1 MLSQQE
7 MSDRFEIEDLLKAY
21 CHAIDRRDW
30 DKLHD
35 IFTDNAVID
44 YTQAGGEKGN
54 LEFIKPWLDKA
65 LKNFSSFQHMISTTE
80 LAINGDDATARSIL
94 FNPMVIDENGTARVM
109 FVGMWYVDKLIR
121 TEAGW
126 RISERREEASY
137 FHNFPRDF
145 TPSA

>member
-44 YTQAGGEKGN
+44 YTQAGGEKG
-54 LEFIKPWLDKA
+54 L
-65 LKNFSSFQHMISTTE
+65 S
-80 LAINGDDATARSIL
+80 
-94 FNPMVIDENGTARVM
+94 
-109 FVGMWYVDKLIR
+109 LIH
-121 TEAGW
+121 
-126 RISERREEASY
+126 I
-137 FHNFPRDF
+137 
-145 TPSA
+145 